1 METKALNE
9 KYYTVKEAAEIL
21 KVSPMTIYRAIELSQ
36 ISVLRIG
43 RTIRIPESA
52 FDEFLHPAKP
62 PKPDPRQWH
71 PPVTRL

>member
-1 METKALNE
+1 METKALSE

-21 KVSPMTIYRAIELSQ
+21 KVSPATIYRAVELSQ

-52 FDEFLHPAKP
+52 FDEFMHPAKP
-62 PKPDPRQWH
+62 PELTPQQWRA
-71 PPVTRL
+71 PVTRL

>member
-62 PKPDPRQWH
+62 PKPDSRQWR